1 MDDIANGVKNPQPA
15 PSTPVG
21 QLFTKLCGDGDNRH
35 CTPAQMSA
43 SMSECSYYSNG
54 DSGSWAGSQSG
65 LDVIPDS
72 QKRHGLANDG
82 LSKYLLADN
91 VASVHTDTNASS
103 VYNAR
108 GRLPNGV
115 DTMDIPNRVAPCGAR
130 NYGAVASQP
139 AMIKTAFTNIKKNR
153 DDVRMPSRAYD
164 RCGSVGTATDAN
176 VSQLDDYVTFIAQD
190 EGRTSAS
197 VTMHVEST
205 PKTGHVNEKLVT
217 STWSKLVDAAD
228 QVSGEYVDLIS
239 FIDGGARERLQSSE
253 FGGDHDQES
262 IGQLSAIAS
271 SGYQSFGYSQSNS
284 PVDARMAQPP
294 PASQHPLSFANPV
307 FGHNK
312 SAVRSVSRSTRSPS
326 LSSLSSNDSSK
337 RSQHRHRCA
346 NINKDL
352 RQSPA
357 PVTVTTSHSV
367 VTLSSSVESL
377 SQLEG
382 TVQYR
387 APTSH
392 TPPFPSPC
400 PSRISL
406 PPDSRYPER
415 LDAYSELSKSV
426 EFSPVADSGMKRT
439 VTDSV
444 LSSSCYG
451 AMTVSSYANL
461 KLRSSSAASGNTV
474 RMGVRSVQHRM
485 LEQEKTKAEVS

>member
-1 MDDIANGVKNPQPA
+1 
-15 PSTPVG
+15 
-21 QLFTKLCGDGDNRH
+21 
-35 CTPAQMSA
+35 MSV
-43 SMSECSYYSNG
+43 SMSECSYG
-54 DSGSWAGSQSG
+54 DSGSWTDSQSG

-82 LSKYLLADN
+82 LSKYLLSDN
-91 VASVHTDTNASS
+91 VAVVHANDNG
-103 VYNAR
+103 VLNVR
-108 GRLPNGV
+108 GRLTNGVNV
-115 DTMDIPNRVAPCGAR
+115 DTMEMVNRPAPSGAR

-139 AMIKTAFTNIKKNR
+139 AMIKTAFTNIKKNYG
-153 DDVRMPSRAYD
+153 DVRTPSRAYD
-164 RCGSVGTATDAN
+164 RRASVGTPTDAN

-205 PKTGHVNEKLVT
+205 PKTNHVNEEMVT

-284 PVDARMAQPP
+284 PVDVRMTQAP
-294 PASQHPLSFANPV
+294 PAQHPLSFANPV

-312 SAVRSVSRSTRSPS
+312 AAVRSVSRSTRSPS

-346 NINKDL
+346 HKDMH
-352 RQSPA
+352 QSPA
-357 PVTVTTSHSV
+357 PIVVTTSHSLA
-367 VTLSSSVESL
+367 TLSSSVESL
-377 SQLEG
+377 SQLQD
-382 TVQYR
+382 TVQHR
-387 APTSH
+387 TQITH

-400 PSRISL
+400 PSRISF
-406 PPDSRYPER
+406 PPDSRYPAR
-415 LDAYSELSKSV
+415 LDTYSELSKSV
-426 EFSPVADSGMKRT
+426 EFSPITDCAMKRT

-444 LSSSCYG
+444 LSNSCYG
-451 AMTVSSYANL
+451 AMTVSSYANV
-461 KLRSSSAASGNTV
+461 KLRTSSAASPGNTV

-485 LEQEKTKAEVS
+485 HDQEKTKGEVS